1 MNIMKFNKQIW
12 NIKINGKPFL
22 LWTNDRVYF
31 LVIYDGKE
39 WAGSVPRNPTSDF
52 KLITHFGE

>member
-1 MNIMKFNKQIW
+1 MKFNKQIW

-52 KLITHFGE
+52 KLITHFAE